1 MKIKAQIVK
10 KAENAKRPDNKE
22 LVSAFSL
29 VVRLPSGELHEV
41 ITVKCYMGHSASAS
55 VVHAVL
61 WVRCADGV
69 WTSGSGSAG
78 GYGYHK
84 ESAAIADAIKSA
96 GIELKDL
103 DRTDRKV
110 RWFDFGGTGTSY
122 YPQVF
127 EAITRAAGYRGRTLL
142 VSH

>member
-22 LVSAFSL
+22 LVSAYSL
-29 VVRLPSGELHEV
+29 IVRLPSGEMREV
-41 ITVKCYMGHSASAS
+41 ITVKCYMGRSASAS
-55 VVHAVL
+55 VVQAVL
-61 WVRCADGV
+61 WVKCADGH
-69 WTSGSGSAG
+69 WTSGSGHAG

-84 ESAAIADAIKSA
+84 ESAAIVDAIRSA
-96 GIELKDL
+96 GIELKDMEN
-103 DRTDRKV
+103 DRKDH
-110 RWFDFGGTGTSY
+110 WFDLAGTGTSY

-127 EAITRAAGYRGRTLL
+127 EAIVRAAGYRGRTLL

>member
-1 MKIKAQIVK
+1 MKIKASIVK
-10 KAENAKRPDNKE
+10 KVENAKRPDNKE
-22 LVSAFSL
+22 LVSAYSL
-29 VVRLPSGELHEV
+29 VVRLPSGELREV
-41 ITVKCYMGHSASAS
+41 ITVKCYMGRSASAS
-55 VVHAVL
+55 VIHAVM
-61 WVRCADGV
+61 WVKCADGH
-69 WTSGSGSAG
+69 WTSGSGHAG

-96 GIELKDL
+96 GIDLQNMDNDRKDHWFDL
-103 DRTDRKV
+103 DGTD
-110 RWFDFGGTGTSY
+110 TSY

>member
-22 LVSAFSL
+22 LVSAYSL
-29 VVRLPSGELHEV
+29 VVRLPSGELREV
-41 ITVKCYMGHSASAS
+41 ITVKCYMGRSASAS
-55 VVHAVL
+55 VIHAVL
-61 WVRCADGV
+61 WVKCTDGH

-96 GIELKDL
+96 GIELKDIKNG
-103 DRTDRKV
+103 RKDHQ
-110 RWFDFGGTGTSY
+110 FDLGGTGGSY

-127 EAITRAAGYRGRTLL
+127 DAIARAAGYRGRTLL

>member
-29 VVRLPSGELHEV
+29 VVRLPSGELREV
-41 ITVKCYMGHSASAS
+41 ITVKCYMGRSASAS
-55 VVHAVL
+55 VIHAVL
-61 WVRCADGV
+61 WVKCADGH

-96 GIELKDL
+96 GIDL
-103 DRTDRKV
+103 QDLENDRKNH
-110 RWFDFGGTGTSY
+110 WFDFSGTGTSY

-127 EAITRAAGYRGRTLL
+127 EAIARAAGYRGRTLL